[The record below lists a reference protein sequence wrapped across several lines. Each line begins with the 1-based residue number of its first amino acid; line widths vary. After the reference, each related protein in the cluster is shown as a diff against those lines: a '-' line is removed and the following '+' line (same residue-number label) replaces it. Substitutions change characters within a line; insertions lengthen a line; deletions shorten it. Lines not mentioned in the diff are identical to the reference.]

1 MGNHKKGARFMSGS
15 SDWQDRILQPDSA
28 VEQMKQKA
36 ALRAL
41 EAVESG
47 MKLGL
52 GTGSTARYF
61 VDGLGAKIVDG
72 LDVVCVPTSEAT
84 RDQAESLN
92 IKLAPLDDLKRLDIT
107 VDGADELDSGLRLIK
122 GGGGALLREKIVA
135 AASDKMIV
143 IADDSKK
150 VASLGAFDL
159 PVEVNIF
166 SHGASAAAIADALAA
181 TGNQGAVNLR
191 AAKTGGDPFI
201 TDGGHYIYDCVL
213 GQINDPEG
221 LAQALLAVPGVVE
234 HGLFLGYATAAILA
248 GADGLEEIGSL

>member
-1 MGNHKKGARFMSGS
+1 MSGS
-15 SDWQDRILQPDSA
+15 NWQDRILQPDTA

-41 EAVESG
+41 EEVRGG

-61 VDGLGAKIVDG
+61 VDGLGAQVAEG

-84 RDQAESLN
+84 REQAESLG
-92 IKLAPLDDLKRLDIT
+92 IKLAPLAELKRLDLT
-107 VDGADELDSGLRLIK
+107 VDGADELDDALRLIK

-150 VASLGAFDL
+150 VATLGAFDL
-159 PVEVNIF
+159 PVEVNMF
-166 SHGASAAAIADALAA
+166 SHGATAAAITDALAA
-181 TGNQGAVNLR
+181 TGNQGAINLR
-191 AAKTGGDPFI
+191 GGADPFI
-201 TDGGHYIYDCVL
+201 TDGGHYIYDCAL
-213 GQINDPEG
+213 GAINDTEG
-221 LAQALLAVPGVVE
+221 LAQALLNVPGVVE
-234 HGLFLGYATAAILA
+234 HGLFLGYATAAVLA
-248 GADGLEEIGSL
+248 GTDGLFEIGKL

>member
-1 MGNHKKGARFMSGS
+1 MTGS
-15 SDWQDRILQPDSA
+15 SNWQDRILQPETA

-41 EAVESG
+41 ESVESG

-61 VDGLGAKIVDG
+61 VDGLGAKVAEG
-72 LDVVCVPTSEAT
+72 LEVVCVPTSEAT
-84 RDQAESLN
+84 REQAESLN
-92 IKLAPLDDLKRLDIT
+92 IKLVPLDELQRLDIT
-107 VDGADELDSGLRLIK
+107 VDGADELDDALRLIK

-150 VASLGAFDL
+150 VARLGAFDL
-159 PVEVNIF
+159 PVEVNMF
-166 SHGASAAAIADALAA
+166 AHGATAAAIGDALKA
-181 TGNQGAVNLR
+181 TGNQGAINLR
-191 AAKTGGDPFI
+191 GGANPFI
-201 TDGGHYIYDCVL
+201 TDGGHYIYDCAL
-213 GQINDPEG
+213 GAINEPEA
-221 LAQALLAVPGVVE
+221 LAQALLNVPGVVE

-248 GADGLEEIGSL
+248 GTDGLEELGSL

>member
-1 MGNHKKGARFMSGS
+1 MSGS
-15 SDWQDRILQPDSA
+15 AWQDRILQPDTA

-41 EAVESG
+41 EDVRDG

-61 VDGLGAKIVDG
+61 VDGLGAQVAEG
-72 LDVVCVPTSEAT
+72 LNVVCVPTSEAT
-84 RDQAESLN
+84 RQQAESLG
-92 IKLAPLDDLKRLDIT
+92 IKLAPLDELKRLDLT
-107 VDGADELDSGLRLIK
+107 VDGADELDDALRLIK

-150 VASLGAFDL
+150 VATLGAFDL
-159 PVEVNIF
+159 PVEVNMF
-166 SHGASAAAIADALAA
+166 SHGATAAAIADALAA
-181 TGNQGAVNLR
+181 TGNQGAMNLR
-191 AAKTGGDPFI
+191 GGADPFI
-201 TDGGHYIYDCVL
+201 TDGGHYIYDCAL
-213 GQINDPEG
+213 GAINDAEG
-221 LAQALLAVPGVVE
+221 LAQALLNVPGVVE

-248 GADGLEEIGSL
+248 GTDGLEEVGSL